1 MAIFSE
7 SLQPLGTAN
16 RHACLTYPAVINL
29 ESYQLCSEPSR
40 SGNYETGKPDVIL
53 SFPVSDIA
61 DLRLIYL
68 LFAAIESGQR

>member
-1 MAIFSE
+1 MAILCA

-29 ESYQLCSEPSR
+29 ESYQPSR
-40 SGNYETGKPDVIL
+40 SGNYETGKPDVVL